1 MTHRDRKPACILV
14 TKQGIK
20 LPFSYVNRFSGVRYM
35 RRASQH
41 HQSLRPGGC
50 LGYPDAGAFV
60 IYDAIRNS
68 VYIEFS
74 AGETNYRRATG
85 RVCRARHQHRFLCAV
100 RFVRSFGLDPIR
112 RPEDRVSDGLTSV
125 AEGGDLETGADE
137 QPAVVRHETNKVTAS
152 EVVHLFEWSDGCD
165 DREHQQNLH
174 SGPRVRE
181 HSIAPEGCSQDR
193 IHRLISIPDGL
204 HQR

>member
-1 MTHRDRKPACILV
+1 
-14 TKQGIK
+14 
-20 LPFSYVNRFSGVRYM
+20 
-35 RRASQH
+35 
-41 HQSLRPGGC
+41 
-50 LGYPDAGAFV
+50 
-60 IYDAIRNS
+60 
-68 VYIEFS
+68 
-74 AGETNYRRATG
+74 
-85 RVCRARHQHRFLCAV
+85 
-100 RFVRSFGLDPIR
+100 
-112 RPEDRVSDGLTSV
+112 
-125 AEGGDLETGADE
+125 
-137 QPAVVRHETNKVTAS
+137 VTAS